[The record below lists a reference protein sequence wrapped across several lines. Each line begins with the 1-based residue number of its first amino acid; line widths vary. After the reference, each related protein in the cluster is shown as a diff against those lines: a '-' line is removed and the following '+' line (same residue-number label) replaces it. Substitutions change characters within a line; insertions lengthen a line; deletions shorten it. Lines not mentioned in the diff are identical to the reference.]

1 MTDSYNVNRYGLK
14 SGWQADLHRVMILVG
29 GGYKQEVLVGTG
41 LYISEPVRYRGSS
54 FFVQRTNTINEKERE
69 GQRQRQQH
77 HRRLS
82 RRSVSIE
89 LQMLHAFIDN
99 EA

>member
-1 MTDSYNVNRYGLK
+1 MTDSHNFNRYGLK
-14 SGWQADLHRVMILVG
+14 NGWQADLHRVMILVG
-29 GGYKQEVLVGTG
+29 GGYKHEVLVGTG
-41 LYISEPVRYRGSS
+41 VYISEPVRYRGS
-54 FFVQRTNTINEKERE
+54 RTNTINEKERE